1 MLHCISAVLSWIQS
15 AMCHVL
21 AVVLGLRQGVRQAE
35 QGAANK
41 QDSHAEV
48 TRRNQTESADA
59 AQ

>member
-1 MLHCISAVLSWIQS
+1 
-15 AMCHVL
+15 MCHVL

>member
-1 MLHCISAVLSWIQS
+1 MSHCISAILFWIQT
-15 AMCHVL
+15 AMCHVF

-41 QDSHAEV
+41 QDSQAEA
-48 TRRNQTESADA
+48 TSQTESADT

>member
-41 QDSHAEV
+41 QDSQAEV
-48 TRRNQTESADA
+48 TSQTESADA